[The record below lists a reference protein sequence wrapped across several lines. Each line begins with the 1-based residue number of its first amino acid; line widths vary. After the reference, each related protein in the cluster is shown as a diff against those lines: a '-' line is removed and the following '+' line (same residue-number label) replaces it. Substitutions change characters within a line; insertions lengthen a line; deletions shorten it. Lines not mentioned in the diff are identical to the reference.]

1 LATKDLTTV
10 PLFDGLLSFQIEGV
24 EVDLH
29 NEYDCR
35 AVSLEKN
42 TLKLSFIHISTSQR
56 IIILFKDVVL
66 RLLSFD
72 LGITDST
79 LDLFYRGRF
88 EEDENVLST
97 YDQQGRSYFYLSFD
111 SGSEIQLLARS
122 VTASFT

>member
-1 LATKDLTTV
+1 MATKDLTPT

-42 TLKLSFIHISTSQR
+42 TLRLSFIHVSTSQP
-56 IIILFKDVVL
+56 IIILFKDALVCV
-66 RLLSFD
+66 LSFD
-72 LGITDST
+72 PSIPDST

-88 EEDENVLST
+88 EEGENVLST
-97 YDQQGRSYFYLSFD
+97 YDQQGRSYYYLSFNN
-111 SGSEIQLLARS
+111 GSEIQLLARS
-122 VTASFT
+122 VTASLS

>member
-1 LATKDLTTV
+1 MTLT
-10 PLFDGLLSFQIEGV
+10 PLFDGLLSFQIEEI

-42 TLKLSFIHISTSQR
+42 ALKLSFIHVSTSHC
-56 IIILFKDVVL
+56 IIILFKDAVL
-66 RLLSFD
+66 RFLSFD
-72 LGITDST
+72 LGITNST

-88 EEDENVLST
+88 EEGENVLST

-111 SGSEIQLLARS
+111 NGSEIQLLARS
-122 VTASFT
+122 VTASLS